1 MTRVKICGIKNLQEA
16 KLACDH
22 GVWAIG
28 EVFAPSPR
36 RISVEE
42 AVQINR
48 RLNNSVLKI
57 GVFVDEKVEDVNRIA
72 DRCRLD
78 MVQLH
83 GDETPDYIKQIKR
96 PVLKSLAVKGPL
108 TMNMLEPWQVWGF
121 IFDAP
126 RPAGAKANGGNGVT
140 FPWEWLEPIKGRQD
154 IFLAGGLTA
163 QNVGSAIHRVLPGGV
178 DVSSGV
184 EDFQGN
190 KDADKIAAF
199 MAKVRETDRD
209 LGRLIQGR
217 GEHE

>member
-1 MTRVKICGIKNLQEA
+1 MTRVKICGIKTLQEA
-16 KLACDH
+16 KYACDH

-36 RISVEE
+36 RITVED
-42 AVQINR
+42 ARQINR

-57 GVFVDEKVEDVNRIA
+57 GVFVDETVQEVNRIA
-72 DRCRLD
+72 NICRLD

-83 GDETPDYIKQIKR
+83 GNETADYIKQIKR
-96 PVLKSLAVKGPL
+96 PVLKSFAVRGPVM
-108 TMNMLEPWQVWGF
+108 MNMLEPWKVWGF

-140 FPWEWLEPIKGRQD
+140 FPWEWLEAIKGRQD

-163 QNVGSAIHRVLPGGV
+163 HNVDSAIRQVLPGGV

-184 EDFQGN
+184 ENFRGD
-190 KDADKIAAF
+190 KDGKRIAAF
-199 MAKVRETDRD
+199 MAKVQETDRD
-209 LGRLIQGR
+209 ILLGTK
-217 GEHE
+217 